1 MNYAAYGL
9 GQGFAQGMN
18 NNQLINAMNTASLIQ
33 YRRDQQRLQNR
44 YADIAQQN
52 ADLNYEKW
60 GMESQLKQQ
69 ELEQKIF
76 ELQQKQ
82 NLASGQNFVRTFIG
96 AIDSQDATAVNNLI
110 QSDNV
115 LKNLASQN
123 GITSFNFLHQF
134 SEDEL
139 RKLGVSEGMNPREYV
154 IANRTDGTKT
164 LFNAKVLASYMGV
177 ANLFTQEQLNQVF
190 GGQQLSSLQ
199 QISSTPATLEGVE
212 QVGQI
217 VAKQRGAE
225 EVYDPTLNAM
235 RASSGQNV
243 TATEQKQQSAN
254 KIQQYIDNFNSYTPE
269 DYRTI
274 LTDLAT
280 DKGANKDQKLT
291 LANNLLKT
299 IAFDDNGNIRSSAEL
314 KQDSRYIQLM
324 NILENNL
331 PTQQAADLKKA
342 REKTTSAIET
352 FANMSQLMGG
362 ENADKGL
369 GKFME
374 DTLVAKA
381 ETWVSNAVKGLS
393 TDFIKIESKEVRQAF
408 QNIFNTYLRNM
419 SGQAVTGGES
429 VRNEDAIGTLKDQNA
444 IAAVIGLRDLIN
456 QNIEVLQSYNR
467 NAVSAIENAPII
479 ANLTKMKADMDNII
493 AKAKGQTIQASA
505 KAPITQSVTRE
516 SVRKQV
522 ADMIPSAK

>member
-9 GQGFAQGMN
+9 GQGLAQGMS
-18 NNQLINAMNTASLIQ
+18 NNQLINAFNTASLIQ
-33 YRRDQQRLQNR
+33 YRRDMQRLENR
-44 YADIAQQN
+44 RVDIRQQN
-52 ADLNYEKW
+52 ADLEAAKW
-60 GMESQLKQQ
+60 GMEQQIKQQ

-96 AIDSQDATAVNNLI
+96 AVDAQDATAVNNLI
-110 QSDNV
+110 QSDDV

-139 RKLGVSEGMNPREYV
+139 RKLGVEDGMNPREYV
-154 IANRTDGTKT
+154 IANRSDGTKT

-177 ANLFTQEQLNQVF
+177 ANLFTQEKLNQVF

-199 QISSTPATLEGVE
+199 QISTTPVTPAGVE
-212 QVGQI
+212 QVGNI

-225 EVYDPTLNAM
+225 EVYDPTLNV
-235 RASSGQNV
+235 RASTGQNV

-254 KIQQYIDNFNSYTPE
+254 KIQQYIDNFNSYTPQ
-269 DYRTI
+269 DYGAI

-291 LANNLLKT
+291 LANNLLQK
-299 IAFDDNGNIRSSAEL
+299 IVFDAKGNIRSSAEL

-331 PTQQAADLKKA
+331 PTQQATDLKKA
-342 REKTTSAIET
+342 REKTTAAIEI

-369 GKFME
+369 AKFME

-381 ETWVSNAVKGLS
+381 ETWVSNAVKGLR

-493 AKAKGQTIQASA
+493 AKAKGQPIQASS
-505 KAPITQSVTRE
+505 KAPITQSVTRD